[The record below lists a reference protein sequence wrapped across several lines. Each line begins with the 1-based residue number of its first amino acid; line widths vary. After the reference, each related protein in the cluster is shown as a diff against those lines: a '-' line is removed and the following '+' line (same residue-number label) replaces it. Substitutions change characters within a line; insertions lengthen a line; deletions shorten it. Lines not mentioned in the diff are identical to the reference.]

1 MKAVLSALNQLVVL
15 GVIEQYAIGGAVG
28 AAFYI
33 QAMQT
38 EDVDA
43 FVVVASQSSLLVSLG
58 QIYEELRKLGGQV
71 EREYVRFDA
80 WPLQIL
86 TDAKP
91 LVSEAI
97 REALDVEF
105 EGAPTRVFRPEHLC
119 AIALDTGRAKDYAR
133 VTMFLEQGEV
143 ALERLERLVERY
155 GLQNRLL
162 RVLSAGGSMN
172 R

>member
-1 MKAVLSALNQLVVL
+1 LKAALSALNQLIASR
-15 GVIEQYAIGGAVG
+15 VIERYAIGGAIG

-43 FVVVASQSSLLVSLG
+43 FVVVASSSRSLLVSLG
-58 QIYEELRKLGGQV
+58 PIYEALQKLGGQV
-71 EREYVRFDA
+71 EREYVRFGV

-86 TDAKP
+86 TDATA
-91 LVSEAI
+91 LISEAI
-97 REALDVEF
+97 REAVDVEF
-105 EGAPTRVFRPEHLC
+105 EGVQTRVFRAEHLC

-143 ALERLERLVERY
+143 DLRALERLAERY
-155 GLQNRLL
+155 GLWERLL
-162 RVLSAGGSMN
+162 KVQGTGGG
-172 R
+172 